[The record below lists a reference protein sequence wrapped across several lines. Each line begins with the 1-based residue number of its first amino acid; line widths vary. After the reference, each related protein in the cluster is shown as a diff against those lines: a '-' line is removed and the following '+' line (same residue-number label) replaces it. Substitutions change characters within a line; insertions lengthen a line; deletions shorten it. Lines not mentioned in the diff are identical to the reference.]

1 MGRSFSEHPR
11 VRRNRDGDADR
22 KDDRGHRSRI
32 AVPKARAAVLP
43 DRSRVAGWRRLAL
56 ELELLAS
63 PRTERDPPRLP
74 GFAATLL

>member
-1 MGRSFSEHPR
+1 MGKSFSEHPR
-11 VRRNRDGDADR
+11 VRGNRDSDADG
-22 KDDRGHRSRI
+22 KDDRGHCSRI

-43 DRSRVAGWRRLAL
+43 DRSRVAGWLRLAL